1 MQQVQKSKLDFPDLI
16 QLLTLKRMESQWMQN
31 MGENLQVIRKGHDIS
46 EIPKQDKPAIII
58 GAGPSVKHE
67 KLSLLRK
74 WTGVVVCCDR
84 MLVPLL
90 KKRVVPHFVTSVDGS
105 PKIAEFYRDALVQKH
120 VHEIKCVLS
129 VQTTHPDVVKALP
142 NDSMFWFTSIWDN
155 PFNQMS
161 VTRIF
166 HHLSNKTMMSSLGNT
181 GAAAWELSRYLHCN
195 PIGLLGIDFAY
206 ESLDFSKSTYFET
219 FKILSGGDVQR
230 FLKNYRFATT
240 WAKKKVLTD
249 LMFLTYYK
257 ILVPQLA
264 CAKVKTFN
272 LGKYSILPA
281 DKAEP
286 LSFKKFIKS

>member
-1 MQQVQKSKLDFPDLI
+1 
-16 QLLTLKRMESQWMQN
+16 MESQWMQN

-46 EIPKQDKPAIII
+46 EIAKQNKAAIII

-67 KLSLLRK
+67 KLALLRN
-74 WTGVVVCCDR
+74 WNGVVVCCDR
-84 MLVPLL
+84 MLLSLL
-90 KKRVVPHFVTSVDGS
+90 KKRVVPQFVTSVDGS
-105 PKIAEFYRDALVQKH
+105 PKIAEFYSNKLVQQH
-120 VHEIKCVLS
+120 IHGIKCVLS

-142 NDSMFWFTSIWDN
+142 NASMFFFVSIWDN
-155 PFNQMS
+155 PLNQIS

-181 GAAAWELSRYLHCN
+181 GAAAWELSQYLQCN

-240 WAKKKVLTD
+240 WAGKKVLTD

-264 CAKVKTFN
+264 SANAKTFN

-281 DKAEP
+281 GTAEP
-286 LSFKKFIKS
+286 LSFKNFIKS